1 MAASKTR
8 NRPLVLAEEIG
19 RKIPTS
25 GAGWHLCA
33 SNIQKAVPYG
43 RKSEQPN
50 NRFLRLYEE
59 LFSTFFLFIHN
70 IFIRTRTFFQLQLE
84 ESSLNWPWNKAK
96 PIFKF
101 CQKFWRLRCWYSQ
114 KQGQNPSKLRQTAYS
129 RKHITPKLTNL
140 STQTI
145 IFETFRCLWS
155 IYLDKFGLDSQS
167 CIFKFILKSSLKV
180 CGVSI
185 IKKACRTSV
194 CISRFHVQNAI
205 LYISYFIWVY
215 WQR

>member
-1 MAASKTR
+1 MYKWLHRRLEIARWYWPKKLGAKFQ
-8 NRPLVLAEEIG
+8 LLALADIFVLRTY
-19 RKIPTS
+19 RK
-25 GAGWHLCA
+25 
-33 SNIQKAVPYG
+33 QFRMK
-43 RKSEQPN
+43 KEQPN

-185 IKKACRTSV
+185 
-194 CISRFHVQNAI
+194 NN
-205 LYISYFIWVY
+205 
-215 WQR
+215 